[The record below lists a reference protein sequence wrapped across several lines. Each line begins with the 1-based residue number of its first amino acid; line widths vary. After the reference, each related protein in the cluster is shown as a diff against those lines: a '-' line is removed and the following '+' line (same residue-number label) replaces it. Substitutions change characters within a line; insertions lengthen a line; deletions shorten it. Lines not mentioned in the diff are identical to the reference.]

1 MIWRIS
7 VLDKGE
13 LEDLL
18 VKLRLGTISIESAV
32 SEIEQNFYSADDN
45 DSLTVWQKLGCP
57 FDEMAECN
65 GKDAHY
71 VEMLIH
77 QMYKKY
83 NNFILTN
90 VDENIMREL
99 ASKFNKCMFLYDT
112 GIITHIEKKQ
122 EVQYDKAVLV
132 VTSLAHDDK
141 IVKELEVMFNI
152 LGMQVEIC
160 SISKYETVS
169 MQVIKNYLSKAKAV
183 IVAYDKDIRL
193 TSIISN
199 ISKKPVVL
207 LSKNKNST
215 RYMLSNGALLAKPG
229 SALSAAVAVARI
241 IG

>member
-1 MIWRIS
+1 M
-7 VLDKGE
+7 LDKNE

-32 SEIEQNFYSADDN
+32 NEIEQNFYSVDDN
-45 DSLTVWQKLGCP
+45 DNLTVWQKLGCP

-83 NNFILTN
+83 NNFILTGI
-90 VDENIMREL
+90 DEHIMREL
-99 ASKFNKCMFLYDT
+99 APKFNKCMFLYDA
-112 GIITHIEKKQ
+112 GIITYIEKEQAVK
-122 EVQYDKAVLV
+122 YDKTVVV
-132 VTSLAHDDK
+132 VTSLAQDDK
-141 IVKELEVMFNI
+141 MIKELEAVFNI
-152 LGMQVEIC
+152 LGMPVEIC

-169 MQVIKNYLSKAKAV
+169 MQVVKNYLSKAKAV
-183 IVAYDKDIRL
+183 IVAFDKDIRL

-207 LSKNKNST
+207 LSKNKNSEE
-215 RYMLSNGALLAKPG
+215 YMLSNGALLAKPG
-229 SALSAAVAVARI
+229 SALSAAMAVARI
-241 IG
+241 VG

>member
-1 MIWRIS
+1 M
-7 VLDKGE
+7 LDKGE

-71 VEMLIH
+71 IEMLIH

-83 NNFILTN
+83 NNFILTGI
-90 VDENIMREL
+90 DELVMREL
-99 ASKFNKCMFLYDT
+99 APKLNKYIFLYDA

-122 EVQYDKAVLV
+122 EVQYDKAVVV
-132 VTSLAHDDK
+132 VTSLAQDDK
-141 IVKELEVMFNI
+141 MVKELEAVFNI
-152 LGMQVEIC
+152 LGMQVDIC
-160 SISKYETVS
+160 FISKYETVS

-183 IVAYDKDIRL
+183 IVAFDKDIRL

-199 ISKKPVVL
+199 ISKKPVIL
-207 LSKNKNST
+207 LSKNKNFT
-215 RYMLSNGALLAKPG
+215 KYMFSNGALLAKPG
-229 SALSAAVAVARI
+229 SALSAAVAAARI

>member
-1 MIWRIS
+1 M
-7 VLDKGE
+7 LDKNE

-32 SEIEQNFYSADDN
+32 NEIEQNFYSVDDN
-45 DSLTVWQKLGCP
+45 DNLTVWQKLGCP

-83 NNFILTN
+83 NNFILTGI
-90 VDENIMREL
+90 DENIMREL
-99 ASKFNKCMFLYDT
+99 APKFNKCMFLYDA
-112 GIITHIEKKQ
+112 GIITYIEKEQAVK
-122 EVQYDKAVLV
+122 YDKTVVV
-132 VTSLAHDDK
+132 VTSLAQDDK
-141 IVKELEVMFNI
+141 MIKELEAVFNI
-152 LGMQVEIC
+152 LGMPVEIC

-169 MQVIKNYLSKAKAV
+169 MQVVKNYLSKAKAV
-183 IVAYDKDIRL
+183 IVVFDKDIRL

-207 LSKNKNST
+207 LSKNKNSEE
-215 RYMLSNGALLAKPG
+215 YMLSNGALLAKPG
-229 SALSAAVAVARI
+229 SALSAAMAVARI

>member
-1 MIWRIS
+1 M
-7 VLDKGE
+7 LDKNE

-32 SEIEQNFYSADDN
+32 NEIEQNFYSVDDN
-45 DSLTVWQKLGCP
+45 DNLTVWQKLGCP

-83 NNFILTN
+83 NNFILTGI
-90 VDENIMREL
+90 DENIMREL
-99 ASKFNKCMFLYDT
+99 APKFSKCIFLYDA
-112 GIITHIEKKQ
+112 GIIISIDSKQ
-122 EVQYDKAVLV
+122 NIQYDKQVLV

-141 IVKELEVMFNI
+141 IIRELEEVFNI
-152 LGMQVEIC
+152 LGMPVEIC
-160 SISKYETVS
+160 YISKYETVS
-169 MQVIKNYLSKAKAV
+169 MQVVKNYLSKAKAV
-183 IVAYDKDIRL
+183 IVAFDKDIRL

-199 ISKKPVVL
+199 ISKKPVIL
-207 LSKNKNST
+207 LSKNKNIEE
-215 RYMLSNGALLAKPG
+215 YMLSNGAVMAKPG
-229 SALSAAVAVARI
+229 SALSAAMAVARI

>member
-1 MIWRIS
+1 M
-7 VLDKGE
+7 LDKNE

-32 SEIEQNFYSADDN
+32 NEIEQNFYSVDENDN
-45 DSLTVWQKLGCP
+45 LTVWQKLGCP

-83 NNFILTN
+83 NNFILTGI
-90 VDENIMREL
+90 DENIMREL
-99 ASKFNKCMFLYDT
+99 APKFNKCMFLYDA
-112 GIITHIEKKQ
+112 GIITYIEKEQTVK
-122 EVQYDKAVLV
+122 YDKTVVV
-132 VTSLAHDDK
+132 VTSLAQDDK
-141 IVKELEVMFNI
+141 MIKELEAVFNI
-152 LGMQVEIC
+152 LGMPVEIC

-169 MQVIKNYLSKAKAV
+169 MQVVKNYLSKAKAV
-183 IVAYDKDIRL
+183 IVAFDKDIRL

-207 LSKNKNST
+207 LSKNKNIEE
-215 RYMLSNGALLAKPG
+215 YMLSNGALLAKPG
-229 SALSAAVAVARI
+229 SALSAAMAVARI

>member
-1 MIWRIS
+1 M
-7 VLDKGE
+7 LDKNE

-32 SEIEQNFYSADDN
+32 NEIEQNFYSVDDN
-45 DSLTVWQKLGCP
+45 DNLTVWQKLGCP

-83 NNFILTN
+83 NNFILTGI
-90 VDENIMREL
+90 DENIMREL
-99 ASKFNKCMFLYDT
+99 APKFNKCMFLYDA
-112 GIITHIEKKQ
+112 GIIISIDSKQ
-122 EVQYDKAVLV
+122 NIQYDKQVLV

-141 IVKELEVMFNI
+141 MIKELEAVFNI
-152 LGMQVEIC
+152 LGMPVEIC

-169 MQVIKNYLSKAKAV
+169 MQVVKNYLSKAKAV
-183 IVAYDKDIRL
+183 IVAFDKDIRL

-207 LSKNKNST
+207 LSKNKNIEE
-215 RYMLSNGALLAKPG
+215 YMLSNGALLAKPG
-229 SALSAAVAVARI
+229 SALSAAMAVARI
-241 IG
+241 VG

>member
-1 MIWRIS
+1 M
-7 VLDKGE
+7 LDKNE

-32 SEIEQNFYSADDN
+32 NEIEQNFYSVDDN
-45 DSLTVWQKLGCP
+45 DNLTVWQKLGCP

-83 NNFILTN
+83 NNFILTGI
-90 VDENIMREL
+90 DENIMREL
-99 ASKFNKCMFLYDT
+99 APKFNKCMFLYDA
-112 GIITHIEKKQ
+112 GIITYIEKEQAVK
-122 EVQYDKAVLV
+122 YDKTVVV
-132 VTSLAHDDK
+132 VTSLAQDDK
-141 IVKELEVMFNI
+141 MIKELEAVFNI
-152 LGMQVEIC
+152 LGMPVEIC

-169 MQVIKNYLSKAKAV
+169 MQVVKNYLSKAKAV
-183 IVAYDKDIRL
+183 IVAFDKDIRL

-207 LSKNKNST
+207 LSKNKNSEE
-215 RYMLSNGALLAKPG
+215 YMLSNGALLAKPG
-229 SALSAAVAVARI
+229 SALSAAMAVARI
-241 IG
+241 MG

>member
-1 MIWRIS
+1 M
-7 VLDKGE
+7 LDKNE

-32 SEIEQNFYSADDN
+32 SEIEHNFYSADDN
-45 DSLTVWQKLGCP
+45 DSLTVWQKLDCP

-83 NNFILTN
+83 NNFILTGI
-90 VDENIMREL
+90 DELVMREL
-99 ASKFNKCMFLYDT
+99 APKLNKYMFLYDA

-122 EVQYDKAVLV
+122 EIQYDKAVVV
-132 VTSLAHDDK
+132 VTSLAQDDK
-141 IVKELEVMFNI
+141 MIKELEAVFNI
-152 LGMQVEIC
+152 LGMQVDIC
-160 SISKYETVS
+160 FISKYETVS

-183 IVAYDKDIRL
+183 IVAFDKDIRL

-199 ISKKPVVL
+199 ISKKPVIL
-207 LSKNKNST
+207 LSKNKNFT
-215 RYMLSNGALLAKPG
+215 KYMFSNGALLAKPG
-229 SALSAAVAVARI
+229 SALSAAVAAARI

>member
-1 MIWRIS
+1 M
-7 VLDKGE
+7 LDKNE

-32 SEIEQNFYSADDN
+32 NEIEQNFYSAEDN

-57 FDEMAECN
+57 FDEMVECN

-71 VEMLIH
+71 IELLIH

-83 NNFILTN
+83 NNFILTGI
-90 VDENIMREL
+90 EEHIMREL
-99 ASKFNKCMFLYDT
+99 APKFNKCMFLYDA
-112 GIITHIEKKQ
+112 GIITYIEKEQTVK
-122 EVQYDKAVLV
+122 YDKTVVV

-141 IVKELEVMFNI
+141 MIKELKAVFNI

-160 SISKYETVS
+160 FISKYETVS
-169 MQVIKNYLSKAKAV
+169 IQVVKNYLSKAKAV
-183 IVAYDKDIRL
+183 IVAFDKDIRL

-207 LSKNKNST
+207 LSKNKNIEE
-215 RYMLSNGALLAKPG
+215 YMLSNGALLAKPG
-229 SALSAAVAVARI
+229 SAVSAAMAVARI

>member
-1 MIWRIS
+1 M
-7 VLDKGE
+7 LDKNE

-32 SEIEQNFYSADDN
+32 NEIEQNFYSVDDN
-45 DSLTVWQKLGCP
+45 DNLTVWQKLGCP

-83 NNFILTN
+83 NNFILTGI
-90 VDENIMREL
+90 DENIMREL
-99 ASKFNKCMFLYDT
+99 APKFNKCMFLYDA
-112 GIITHIEKKQ
+112 GIITYIEKEQAVK
-122 EVQYDKAVLV
+122 YDKTVVV
-132 VTSLAHDDK
+132 VTSLAQDDK
-141 IVKELEVMFNI
+141 MIKELEAVFNI
-152 LGMQVEIC
+152 LGMPVEIC

-169 MQVIKNYLSKAKAV
+169 MQVVKNYLSKAKAV
-183 IVAYDKDIRL
+183 IVVFDKDIRL

-207 LSKNKNST
+207 LSKNKNSEE
-215 RYMLSNGALLAKPG
+215 YMLSNGALLAKPG
-229 SALSAAVAVARI
+229 SALSAAMAVARI
-241 IG
+241 MG

>member
-1 MIWRIS
+1 M
-7 VLDKGE
+7 LDKNE

-32 SEIEQNFYSADDN
+32 NEIEQNFYSVDDN
-45 DSLTVWQKLGCP
+45 DNLTVWQKLGCP

-83 NNFILTN
+83 NNFILTGI
-90 VDENIMREL
+90 DENIMREL
-99 ASKFNKCMFLYDT
+99 APKFNKCMFLYDA
-112 GIITHIEKKQ
+112 GIITYIEKEQAVK
-122 EVQYDKAVLV
+122 YDKTVVV
-132 VTSLAHDDK
+132 VTSLAQDDK
-141 IVKELEVMFNI
+141 MIKELEAVFNI
-152 LGMQVEIC
+152 LGMPVEIC

-169 MQVIKNYLSKAKAV
+169 MQVVKNYLSKAKAV
-183 IVAYDKDIRL
+183 IVAFDKDIRL

-207 LSKNKNST
+207 LSKNKNSEE
-215 RYMLSNGALLAKPG
+215 YMLSNGALLAKPG
-229 SALSAAVAVARI
+229 SALSAAMAVKRI

>member
-1 MIWRIS
+1 M
-7 VLDKGE
+7 LDKNE

-32 SEIEQNFYSADDN
+32 NEIEQNFYSVDDN

-83 NNFILTN
+83 NNFILTGI
-90 VDENIMREL
+90 DENIMREL
-99 ASKFNKCMFLYDT
+99 APKFNKCIFLYDA
-112 GIITHIEKKQ
+112 GIITYIEKEQAVK
-122 EVQYDKAVLV
+122 YDKTVVV
-132 VTSLAHDDK
+132 VTSLAQDDK
-141 IVKELEVMFNI
+141 MIKELEAVFNI
-152 LGMQVEIC
+152 LGMPVEIC

-169 MQVIKNYLSKAKAV
+169 MQVVKNYLSKAKAV
-183 IVAYDKDIRL
+183 IVAFDKDIRL

-207 LSKNKNST
+207 LSKNKNIEE
-215 RYMLSNGALLAKPG
+215 YMLSNGALLAKPG
-229 SALSAAVAVARI
+229 SALSAAMAVARI

>member
-1 MIWRIS
+1 M
-7 VLDKGE
+7 LDKNE

-32 SEIEQNFYSADDN
+32 NEIEQNFYSVDDN
-45 DSLTVWQKLGCP
+45 DNLTVWQKLGCP

-83 NNFILTN
+83 NNFILTGI
-90 VDENIMREL
+90 DENIMREL
-99 ASKFNKCMFLYDT
+99 APKFNKCMFLYDA
-112 GIITHIEKKQ
+112 GMIISVDNKQ
-122 EVQYDKAVLV
+122 NIQYDKSVLV
-132 VTSLAHDDK
+132 VTSLSCDDK
-141 IVKELEVMFNI
+141 MIKELEAVFNI
-152 LGMQVEIC
+152 LGVQVEIC
-160 SISKYETVS
+160 YISKYETVS
-169 MQVIKNYLSKAKAV
+169 LQVVKNYLLKAKAV
-183 IVAYDKDIRL
+183 IVAFDKDIRL

-207 LSKNKNST
+207 LSKNKNIEE
-215 RYMLSNGALLAKPG
+215 YMLSNGALLAKPG
-229 SALSAAVAVARI
+229 SALSAAMAVKRI

>member
-1 MIWRIS
+1 M
-7 VLDKGE
+7 LDKNE

-32 SEIEQNFYSADDN
+32 NEIEQNFYSVDDN
-45 DSLTVWQKLGCP
+45 DNLTVWQKLGCP
-57 FDEMAECN
+57 FDEVAECN

-83 NNFILTN
+83 NNFILTGI
-90 VDENIMREL
+90 DENIMREL
-99 ASKFNKCMFLYDT
+99 APKFSKCIFLYDA
-112 GIITHIEKKQ
+112 GIIISIDSKQ
-122 EVQYDKAVLV
+122 NIQYDKQVLV

-141 IVKELEVMFNI
+141 IIRELEEVFNI
-152 LGMQVEIC
+152 LGMPVEIC
-160 SISKYETVS
+160 YISKYETVS
-169 MQVIKNYLSKAKAV
+169 MQVVKNYLSKAQAV
-183 IVAYDKDIRL
+183 IVAFDKDIRL

-207 LSKNKNST
+207 LSKNKNSEE
-215 RYMLSNGALLAKPG
+215 YMLSNGAVMAKPG

>member
-1 MIWRIS
+1 M
-7 VLDKGE
+7 LDKNE

-32 SEIEQNFYSADDN
+32 NEIEQNFYSVDENDN
-45 DSLTVWQKLGCP
+45 LTVWQKLGCP

-83 NNFILTN
+83 NNFILTGI
-90 VDENIMREL
+90 DENIMREL
-99 ASKFNKCMFLYDT
+99 APKFNKCMFLYDA
-112 GIITHIEKKQ
+112 GIITYIEKEQAVK
-122 EVQYDKAVLV
+122 YDKTVVV
-132 VTSLAHDDK
+132 VTSLAQDDK
-141 IVKELEVMFNI
+141 MIKELEAVFNI
-152 LGMQVEIC
+152 LGMPVEIC

-169 MQVIKNYLSKAKAV
+169 MQVVKNYLSKAKAV
-183 IVAYDKDIRL
+183 IVAFDKDIRL

-207 LSKNKNST
+207 LSKNKNSEE
-215 RYMLSNGALLAKPG
+215 YMLSNGALLAKPG
-229 SALSAAVAVARI
+229 SALSAAMAVARI
-241 IG
+241 MG

>member
-1 MIWRIS
+1 M
-7 VLDKGE
+7 LDKNE

-32 SEIEQNFYSADDN
+32 NEIEQNFYSVDDN
-45 DSLTVWQKLGCP
+45 DNLTVWQKLGCP

-83 NNFILTN
+83 NNFILTGI
-90 VDENIMREL
+90 DENIMREL
-99 ASKFNKCMFLYDT
+99 APKFNKCMFLYDA
-112 GIITHIEKKQ
+112 GIITYIEKEQ
-122 EVQYDKAVLV
+122 AVRYDKTVVV
-132 VTSLAHDDK
+132 VTSLAQDDK
-141 IVKELEVMFNI
+141 MIKELEAVFNI
-152 LGMQVEIC
+152 LGMPVEIC

-169 MQVIKNYLSKAKAV
+169 MQVVKNYLSKAKAV
-183 IVAYDKDIRL
+183 IVAFDKDIRL

-207 LSKNKNST
+207 LSKNKNSEE
-215 RYMLSNGALLAKPG
+215 YMLSNGALLAKPG
-229 SALSAAVAVARI
+229 SALSAAMAVARI
-241 IG
+241 MG

>member
-1 MIWRIS
+1 M
-7 VLDKGE
+7 LDKNE

-32 SEIEQNFYSADDN
+32 NEIEQNFYSVDDN
-45 DSLTVWQKLGCP
+45 DNLTVWQKLGCP

-83 NNFILTN
+83 NNFILTGI
-90 VDENIMREL
+90 DENIMREL
-99 ASKFNKCMFLYDT
+99 APKFSKCIFLYDA
-112 GIITHIEKKQ
+112 GIIISIDSKQ
-122 EVQYDKAVLV
+122 NIQYDKQVLV

-141 IVKELEVMFNI
+141 IIRELEEVFNI
-152 LGMQVEIC
+152 LGMPVEIC
-160 SISKYETVS
+160 YISKYETVS
-169 MQVIKNYLSKAKAV
+169 MQVVKNYLSKAKAV
-183 IVAYDKDIRL
+183 IVAFDKDIRL

-207 LSKNKNST
+207 LSKNKNIEE
-215 RYMLSNGALLAKPG
+215 YMLSNGALLAKPG
-229 SALSAAVAVARI
+229 SALSAAMAVARI
-241 IG
+241 MG

>member
-1 MIWRIS
+1 M
-7 VLDKGE
+7 LDKNE

-32 SEIEQNFYSADDN
+32 NEIEQNFYSVDDN
-45 DSLTVWQKLGCP
+45 DNLTVWQKLGCP

-83 NNFILTN
+83 NNFILTGI
-90 VDENIMREL
+90 DENIMREL
-99 ASKFNKCMFLYDT
+99 APKFNKCMFLYDA
-112 GIITHIEKKQ
+112 GIITYIEKEQAVK
-122 EVQYDKAVLV
+122 YDKTVVV
-132 VTSLAHDDK
+132 VTSLAQDDK
-141 IVKELEVMFNI
+141 MIKELEAVFNI
-152 LGMQVEIC
+152 LGMPVEIC

-169 MQVIKNYLSKAKAV
+169 MQVVKNYLSKAKAV
-183 IVAYDKDIRL
+183 IVAFDKDIRL

-207 LSKNKNST
+207 LSKNKNIEE
-215 RYMLSNGALLAKPG
+215 YMLSNGALLAKPG
-229 SALSAAVAVARI
+229 SAVSAAMAVARI

>member
-1 MIWRIS
+1 M
-7 VLDKGE
+7 LDKNE

-32 SEIEQNFYSADDN
+32 NEIEQNFYSVDDN
-45 DSLTVWQKLGCP
+45 DNLTVWQKLGCP

-83 NNFILTN
+83 NNFILTGI
-90 VDENIMREL
+90 DENIMREL
-99 ASKFNKCMFLYDT
+99 APKFNKCIFLYDA
-112 GIITHIEKKQ
+112 GIITYIEKEQAVK
-122 EVQYDKAVLV
+122 YDKTVVV
-132 VTSLAHDDK
+132 VTSLAQDDK
-141 IVKELEVMFNI
+141 MIKELEAVFNI
-152 LGMQVEIC
+152 LGMPVEIC

-169 MQVIKNYLSKAKAV
+169 MQVVKNYLSKAKAV
-183 IVAYDKDIRL
+183 IVAFDKDIRL

-207 LSKNKNST
+207 LSKNKNIEE
-215 RYMLSNGALLAKPG
+215 YMLSNGALLAKPG
-229 SALSAAVAVARI
+229 SALSAAMAVARI
-241 IG
+241 MG

>member
-1 MIWRIS
+1 M
-7 VLDKGE
+7 LDKNE

-18 VKLRLGTISIESAV
+18 VKLRLGTLSIESAV
-32 SEIEQNFYSADDN
+32 NEIEQNFYSVDENDN
-45 DSLTVWQKLGCP
+45 LTVWQKLGCP

-83 NNFILTN
+83 NNFILTGI
-90 VDENIMREL
+90 DENIMREL
-99 ASKFNKCMFLYDT
+99 APKFNKCMFLYDA
-112 GIITHIEKKQ
+112 GIIISIDSKQ
-122 EVQYDKAVLV
+122 NIQYDKQVLV

-141 IVKELEVMFNI
+141 MIKELEAVFNI
-152 LGMQVEIC
+152 LGMPVEIC

-169 MQVIKNYLSKAKAV
+169 MQVVKNYLSKAKAV
-183 IVAYDKDIRL
+183 IVAFDKDIRL

-207 LSKNKNST
+207 LSKNKNIEE
-215 RYMLSNGALLAKPG
+215 YMLSNGALLAKPG
-229 SALSAAVAVARI
+229 SALSAAMAVARI

>member
-1 MIWRIS
+1 M
-7 VLDKGE
+7 LDKNE

-32 SEIEQNFYSADDN
+32 NEIEQNFYSVDDN
-45 DSLTVWQKLGCP
+45 DNLTVWQKLGCP

-83 NNFILTN
+83 NNFILTGI
-90 VDENIMREL
+90 DENIMREL
-99 ASKFNKCMFLYDT
+99 APKFNKCMFLYDA
-112 GIITHIEKKQ
+112 GIITYIEEEQAVK
-122 EVQYDKAVLV
+122 YDKTVVV
-132 VTSLAHDDK
+132 VTSLAQDDK
-141 IVKELEVMFNI
+141 MIKELEAVFNI
-152 LGMQVEIC
+152 LGMPVEIC

-169 MQVIKNYLSKAKAV
+169 MQVVKNYLSKAKAV
-183 IVAYDKDIRL
+183 IVAFDKDIRL

-207 LSKNKNST
+207 LSKNKNSEE
-215 RYMLSNGALLAKPG
+215 YMLSNGALLAKPG
-229 SALSAAVAVARI
+229 SALSAAMAVARI
-241 IG
+241 MG

>member
-1 MIWRIS
+1 M
-7 VLDKGE
+7 LDKNE

-32 SEIEQNFYSADDN
+32 NEIEQNFYSVDDN
-45 DSLTVWQKLGCP
+45 DNLTVWQKLGCP

-83 NNFILTN
+83 NNFILTGI
-90 VDENIMREL
+90 DENIMREL
-99 ASKFNKCMFLYDT
+99 APKFNKCMFLYDA
-112 GIITHIEKKQ
+112 GIITYIEKEQAVK
-122 EVQYDKAVLV
+122 YDKTVIV
-132 VTSLAHDDK
+132 VTSLAQDDK
-141 IVKELEVMFNI
+141 MIKELEAVFNI
-152 LGMQVEIC
+152 LGMPVEIC

-169 MQVIKNYLSKAKAV
+169 MQVVKNYLSKAKAV
-183 IVAYDKDIRL
+183 IVAFDKDIRL

-207 LSKNKNST
+207 LSKNKNIEE
-215 RYMLSNGALLAKPG
+215 YMLSNGALLAKPG
-229 SALSAAVAVARI
+229 SALSAAMAVARI

>member
-1 MIWRIS
+1 M
-7 VLDKGE
+7 LDKNE

-32 SEIEQNFYSADDN
+32 NEIEQNFYSVDDN
-45 DSLTVWQKLGCP
+45 DNLTVWQKLGCP

-83 NNFILTN
+83 NNFILTGI
-90 VDENIMREL
+90 DENIMREL
-99 ASKFNKCMFLYDT
+99 APKFNKCMFLYDA
-112 GIITHIEKKQ
+112 GIITYIEKEQAVK
-122 EVQYDKAVLV
+122 YDKTVVV
-132 VTSLAHDDK
+132 VTSLAQDDK
-141 IVKELEVMFNI
+141 MIKELEAVFNI
-152 LGMQVEIC
+152 LGMPVEIC

-169 MQVIKNYLSKAKAV
+169 MQVVKNYLSKAKAV
-183 IVAYDKDIRL
+183 VVAFDKDIRL

-207 LSKNKNST
+207 LSKNKNIEE
-215 RYMLSNGALLAKPG
+215 YMLSNGALLAKPG
-229 SALSAAVAVARI
+229 SALSAAMAVARI
-241 IG
+241 MG

>member
-1 MIWRIS
+1 M
-7 VLDKGE
+7 LDKNE

-32 SEIEQNFYSADDN
+32 NEIEQNFYSVDDN
-45 DSLTVWQKLGCP
+45 DNLTVWQKLGCP

-83 NNFILTN
+83 NNFILTGI
-90 VDENIMREL
+90 DENIMREL
-99 ASKFNKCMFLYDT
+99 APKFNKCMFLYDA
-112 GIITHIEKKQ
+112 GIIISIDSKQ
-122 EVQYDKAVLV
+122 NIQYDKQVLV

-141 IVKELEVMFNI
+141 MIKELEAVFNI
-152 LGMQVEIC
+152 LGMPVEIC

-169 MQVIKNYLSKAKAV
+169 MQVVKNYLSKAKAV
-183 IVAYDKDIRL
+183 IVVFDKDIRL

-207 LSKNKNST
+207 LSKNKNIEE
-215 RYMLSNGALLAKPG
+215 YMLSNGALLAKPG
-229 SALSAAVAVARI
+229 SALSAAMAVARI
-241 IG
+241 MG